1 MANMDSNQIANTLI
15 QSMNSIADNAVKK
28 SGFDKTIEAII
39 IECKDPTLG
48 KYKVKYQDAIF
59 FAYSTN
65 VETKYSNNSVVYI
78 TVPNGDMSKDK
89 TIIGTKEHLGT
100 TFNTILQKSQKYI
113 KVGYKKIAG
122 QYALHSYKPNGDSN
136 IILNIDSISN
146 TQLQTYM
153 KEGNAIY
160 LSAKIRTDLDTGQKK
175 SKGHYQLCVSM
186 QFVSNADKNV
196 TKVYNYI
203 LDEGSV
209 QGNPYSLSGAVQTQ
223 FFEINNDNQ
232 SFNQIKEIKILSSDF
247 NSNEDKQN
255 IQDIFFSDIEI
266 GSAYKLSNDQL
277 SGEFLNLNTPSG
289 AFLNDSHNS
298 LSIQPQIRIKGQI
311 VDKDS
316 NNIQYYWFRE
326 NAKITNQQASFCPY
340 GQQGWECL
348 NETVKLNDNNVQFIT
363 NKPSITLYQSGKGAD
378 KRFECI
384 AAQTRFKCVVIY
396 SGSVKLSKQI
406 IIHNSKSDY
415 EINIKTNSGN
425 TIFYF
430 DNGSTDLICNVYQK
444 STQTTVPNI
453 TYIWSVVSAAGDFT
467 QLSETTNTIK
477 NIKISSIVNFATYQC
492 SIFDSSGIFLGSN
505 SIKVVNSLQKNYQ
518 TYSLTIV
525 GGDKV
530 FKYDTNGYS
539 PSNSKYYIDP
549 IAIEDLTFKLYNQV
563 GVEIDQQLISEKAEI
578 TWRIPSQDT
587 LLKNIYIGDN
597 ISNPYVADEETAANK
612 GYICLSKT
620 KNLDNNKDKLLK
632 LPIAIEDMFSMK
644 SNRDIYLIV
653 DYNGHHVVTK
663 TNFVFTKEGM
673 NGNNGTE
680 YTCSVRPI
688 IDSSVQKV
696 PENPT
701 IYLYRN
707 EDGTIASK
715 KCNWRESLEDG
726 SDWFKV
732 TLYKNGQDIINSGA
746 SNINVTWS
754 ILKSKS
760 NDVSF
765 LSCVRNTN
773 GVYQWSINN
782 NFVFTDD
789 NMDSIS
795 PSNIVEAK
803 FSYDKTS
810 FSGTL
815 PINFVILPVNSAN
828 LINFKQYTGFTEVM
842 YNRFQVKPQYRDQY
856 PFTIQVTGSD
866 NVTFSNKILPDNSF
880 LSIKEE
886 NQYSDYY
893 QIKLNPKAE
902 YDGYNVNISLEV
914 IVENIGRIFIPI
926 HFMVNRYFSS
936 VLNGWNGNSIQL
948 GDNKESMILAPQV
961 AAGKKNNDNTFTG
974 IVLGTQKDRDGSKTG
989 LFGYNTGKQSIF
1001 LDANNGSAIF
1011 GIEDEGRIEF
1021 IPGKSAVIKSGNYN
1035 EKDKTGMQIDLS
1047 KPFIKYGSG
1056 NFSVNQDGILSA
1068 QGIKVSGTIRGSNIY
1083 GAYIASD
1090 DSNNPSFSLNK
1101 NGTITG
1107 ATIRGSNIYGAYI
1120 ASDDSNN
1127 PSFSLNSS
1135 GKLYAND
1142 ATIIGDIDATTLNIK
1157 NKIYMYTDTLLKKE
1171 VLKLVSYS
1179 TGYTYLQLGAD
1190 LNGIVLSG
1198 DIGNGQSAIIFR
1210 DGSALFKNNVE
1221 VGAGDYAINSPGDAS
1236 FGSLDLNNDL
1246 FINGA
1251 DSDAIGYKFKT
1262 GYDTTGYYIRS
1273 AATYDRTYSNASAN
1287 IHITDYGTFGRA
1299 TSASK
1304 YKLDISLIQE
1314 PKNYVY
1320 NILKLNLKQWF
1331 DKNSIE
1337 TYAVALSQGNAD
1349 ELNQQ
1354 FGSIDSTYGLIAEDV
1369 EKVGLYKFC
1378 EYNSKGQIEGI
1389 KYDRLWTLL
1398 IPIVKDHQQ
1407 KIQQQQQQIQELQS
1421 QIKRLKGEK

>member
-1 MANMDSNQIANTLI
+1 MANMDSNQIASTLI

-122 QYALHSYKPNGDSN
+122 QYALHSYEPNGDSN
-136 IILNIDSISN
+136 IILNTDSISN

-160 LSAKIRTDLDTGQKK
+160 LSAKIRTDLDTDQKK

-232 SFNQIKEIKILSSDF
+232 SFNQIKEIKILSSGF

-298 LSIQPQIRIKGQI
+298 LSIQSQIRIKGQI

-363 NKPSITLYQSGKGAD
+363 NKPSITLYQSGEGAD

-396 SGSVKLSKQI
+396 CGSVKLSKQI

-415 EINIKTNSGN
+415 EINITTNSGN

-453 TYIWSVVSAAGDFT
+453 TYVWSVVSAAGDFT

-773 GVYQWSINN
+773 GAYQWSINN

-815 PINFVILPVNSAN
+815 PINFVILPANSTN

-866 NVTFSNKILPDNSF
+866 NVTFSNKILPDSSF

-886 NQYSDYY
+886 NKCSNYY

-926 HFMVNRYFSS
+926 HFMINRYFSS

-948 GDNKESMILAPQV
+948 GDNKEGMILAPQV

-1068 QGIKVSGTIRGSNIY
+1068 QGIKVSGTIRGSSIY

-1120 ASDDSNN
+1120 ASDNSNN

-1142 ATIIGDIDATTLNIK
+1142 ATIIGDIDATNITIK
-1157 NKIYMYTDTLLKKE
+1157 DKLYMYSSLYTKRE
-1171 VLKLVSYS
+1171 VLNL
-1179 TGYTYLQLGAD
+1179 
-1190 LNGIVLSG
+1190 
-1198 DIGNGQSAIIFR
+1198 QSAIGEDNQEYPTLIVGKGLDEIDFFTTWEER
-1210 DGSALFKNNVE
+1210 TYVEDGEEITQIISPKFYFSNSESTLHVANLWSDGKIQADGSILTYGFLRYSMDSYNNT
-1221 VGAGDYAINSPGDAS
+1221 ST
-1236 FGSLDLNNDL
+1236 GSTNVRLCDIPKDGVYSTLKRTT
-1246 FINGA
+1246 
-1251 DSDAIGYKFKT
+1251 SSSKF
-1262 GYDTTGYYIRS
+1262 
-1273 AATYDRTYSNASAN
+1273 
-1287 IHITDYGTFGRA
+1287 
-1299 TSASK
+1299 
-1304 YKLDISLIQE
+1304 KLDIQPIQQQHS
-1314 PKNYVY
+1314 YVY
-1320 NILKLNLKQWF
+1320 NILKLQPMQWF
-1331 DKNSIE
+1331 DKGSIE
-1337 TYAVALSQGNAD
+1337 RYAEALTKEQD
-1349 ELNQQ
+1349 LNKVDVETI
-1354 FGSIDSTYGLIAEDV
+1354 SPIYGLIAQDV
-1369 EKVGLYKFC
+1369 QKAGLSQYC
-1378 EYNSKGQIEGI
+1378 EYNSSNEIIGLQ
-1389 KYDRLWTLL
+1389 YDRLWTLL

>member
-122 QYALHSYKPNGDSN
+122 QYALHSYELNGDSN
-136 IILNIDSISN
+136 IILNTDSISN

-160 LSAKIRTDLDTGQKK
+160 LSAKIRTDLDTDQKK
-175 SKGHYQLCVSM
+175 SKGHYRLCVSM

-232 SFNQIKEIKILSSDF
+232 SFNQIKEIKILSSGF

-255 IQDIFFSDIEI
+255 IQDIFFSGIEI

-298 LSIQPQIRIKGQI
+298 LSIQSQIRIKGQI

-363 NKPSITLYQSGKGAD
+363 NKPSITLYQSGKGTD

-396 SGSVKLSKQI
+396 CGSVKLSKQI

-415 EINIKTNSGN
+415 EINITTNSGN

-453 TYIWSVVSAAGDFT
+453 TYVWSVVSAAGDFT

-653 DYNGHHVVTK
+653 DYSGHHVVTK

-688 IDSSVQKV
+688 IDSSVQRV

-765 LSCVRNTN
+765 LSCVRKTN
-773 GVYQWSINN
+773 GAYQWSINN

-815 PINFVILPVNSAN
+815 PINFVILPVNSTN

-1120 ASDDSNN
+1120 ASDNSNN
-1127 PSFSLNSS
+1127 HSFSLKS
-1135 GKLYAND
+1135 GGELHANN
-1142 ATIIGDIDATTLNIK
+1142 ATIIGDINATNITVK
-1157 NKIYMYTDTLLKKE
+1157 DKLYMYSSLYTKRE
-1171 VLKLVSYS
+1171 VLNLQSVMGEDNVEYPNLVIGKGLDEIDFFTTWGENGEEIIFPKFYFSNSDNTLYVSNLWSDGKIQVNGSIYTYGFLRYSMDSYNNTSTGSTNVRLCDIPKDGVYS
-1179 TGYTYLQLGAD
+1179 TLKRTT
-1190 LNGIVLSG
+1190 S
-1198 DIGNGQSAIIFR
+1198 S
-1210 DGSALFKNNVE
+1210 S
-1221 VGAGDYAINSPGDAS
+1221 
-1236 FGSLDLNNDL
+1236 
-1246 FINGA
+1246 
-1251 DSDAIGYKFKT
+1251 KF
-1262 GYDTTGYYIRS
+1262 
-1273 AATYDRTYSNASAN
+1273 
-1287 IHITDYGTFGRA
+1287 
-1299 TSASK
+1299 
-1304 YKLDISLIQE
+1304 KLDIQPIQQQHS
-1314 PKNYVY
+1314 YAY
-1320 NILKLNLKQWF
+1320 NILKLQPMQWF
-1331 DKNSIE
+1331 DKGSIE
-1337 TYAVALSQGNAD
+1337 RYAEALTKEQD
-1349 ELNQQ
+1349 LNKVDVETI
-1354 FGSIDSTYGLIAEDV
+1354 SPIYGLIAQDV
-1369 EKVGLYKFC
+1369 QKAGLSQYC
-1378 EYNSKGQIEGI
+1378 EYNSSNEIIGLQ
-1389 KYDRLWTLL
+1389 YDRLWTLL

>member
-136 IILNIDSISN
+136 IILNTDSISN

-160 LSAKIRTDLDTGQKK
+160 LSAKIRTDLDTDQKK
-175 SKGHYQLCVSM
+175 SKGHYRLCVSM

-196 TKVYNYI
+196 IKVYNYI

-232 SFNQIKEIKILSSDF
+232 SFNQIKEIKILSSGF

-396 SGSVKLSKQI
+396 CGSVKLSKQI

-597 ISNPYVADEETAANK
+597 ISNSYVADEETAANK

-866 NVTFSNKILPDNSF
+866 NVTFSNKILPDSSF

-886 NQYSDYY
+886 NKCSNYY

-1120 ASDDSNN
+1120 ASDNSNN

-1142 ATIIGDIDATTLNIK
+1142 ATIIGDIDATNITVK
-1157 NKIYMYTDTLLKKE
+1157 DKLYMYSSLYTKRE
-1171 VLKLVSYS
+1171 VLSLQSVMGEDNKEYPNLVIGRGLDEIDFF
-1179 TGYTYLQLGAD
+1179 TTWGE
-1190 LNGIVLSG
+1190 NGEE
-1198 DIGNGQSAIIFR
+1198 IIFPKFYFSNS
-1210 DGSALFKNNVE
+1210 DNTLYVSQLWSEGKIDVGGS
-1221 VGAGDYAINSPGDAS
+1221 IS
-1236 FGSLDLNNDL
+1236 
-1246 FINGA
+1246 INGGNTNT
-1251 DSDAIGYKFKT
+1251 IGYNFKT
-1262 GYDTTGYYIRS
+1262 GYDKKGYYIRS
-1273 AATYDRTYSNASAN
+1273 EATYNRTYSNASAN
-1287 IHITDYGTFGRA
+1287 IYITDLGTFGRA